1 MGQYLGAFFGTA
13 IVFGIYHDQLIAY
26 TGGNLTVGGEYGTA
40 EIFASYPSKDT
51 TQLTGPATVAI
62 FSIGFSLEEQ
72 SIENLC
78 YSDQI

>member
-1 MGQYLGAFFGTA
+1 M
-13 IVFGIYHDQLIAY
+13 FGIYHDQLIAY